1 MSNESV
7 GCLTCGNKHLKT
19 TCVDTYLAEV
29 HKGCCWGGAD
39 ILLILISFCVNENGV
54 KAMKGPLGRLDR
66 RDDIIHRFDTALF
79 VYGCFTAANMNG

>member
-19 TCVDTYLAEV
+19 TCVDTEV

-39 ILLILISFCVNENGV
+39 ILLILISFCVHENGV

-66 RDDIIHRFDTALF
+66 RDNIIHRFNTALF
-79 VYGCFTAANMNG
+79 VYGCFTAANTNG